1 MKIMLLDQIAKVTY
15 KYTFSLGNALM
26 KYNNDITLAI
36 DSKKERENCKCRIWN
51 LFNTDESG
59 VSKIK
64 KFKNYISSYRKI
76 YKEMKE
82 NKYDVLHTQWLIFSP
97 IDYYY
102 LKKIKEKCGVKLIV
116 TIHDILPF
124 NQKFY
129 DVYFHKKVYGLA
141 DNIILQAENNK
152 DRFKELFPEYYSKC
166 KMIPLGH
173 ILDYADILE
182 KEKAREKLE
191 IPNDKFVFLFFGQI
205 KKVKGV
211 DVLLKAYAEFCKT
224 HENTLLVIAG
234 KVWKDNF
241 SQYQAIIDENK
252 IEHKVRTDIKFIPD
266 DDVKYYYSASD
277 CCVLPYLDVY
287 QSGVIQLCY
296 AYKKPVIAS
305 NIGALR
311 EIVKDGDTGYLCEV
325 NDANSLCKAM
335 NKIVSLDEVAL
346 NAMGKEGYNYVK
358 EKYSWDNIADK
369 VNSLYT
375 YNG

>member
-64 KFKNYISSYRKI
+64 KFKNYILSYRKI
-76 YKEMKE
+76 YKEMNE

-152 DRFKELFPEYYSKC
+152 ERFKELFPEYYSKC

-182 KEKAREKLE
+182 KEKAREKFE

-266 DDVKYYYSASD
+266 DDVKYYYSACD

-325 NDANSLCKAM
+325 NDVNSLCKAM
-335 NKIVSLDEVAL
+335 NKIVSLDEIAL

-369 VNSLYT
+369 VNGLYT
-375 YNG
+375 YNS

>member
-64 KFKNYISSYRKI
+64 KFKNYILSYRKI
-76 YKEMKE
+76 YKEMNE

-152 DRFKELFPEYYSKC
+152 ERFKELFPEYYSKC

-182 KEKAREKLE
+182 KEKSREKFE

-266 DDVKYYYSASD
+266 DDVKYYYSACD

-325 NDANSLCKAM
+325 NDVNSLCKAM
-335 NKIVSLDEVAL
+335 NKIVSLDEIAL

-369 VNSLYT
+369 VNGLYT
-375 YNG
+375 YNS